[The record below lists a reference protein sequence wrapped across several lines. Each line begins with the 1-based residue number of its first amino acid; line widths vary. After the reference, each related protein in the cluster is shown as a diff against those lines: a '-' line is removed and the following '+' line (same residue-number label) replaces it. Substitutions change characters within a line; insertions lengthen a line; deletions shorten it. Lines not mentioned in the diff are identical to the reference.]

1 MAKFSGDLQ
10 EVAIGRET
18 TRGTAV
24 PPTYGLKWTDL
35 SVVDKIMAAIDESR
49 SGTIADSRSTN
60 VVGTFAEGELE
71 GPVRDRSIG
80 LLLYSLMGTVAS
92 AAVETTAYEHTITLQ
107 EGNQHQSL
115 TIAKKDANGGQDH
128 NLAVVSSMEVS
139 VETDKM
145 VMFNASFRSK
155 ARKSTTIGT
164 FTVTIATPGVVALTA
179 HGLATGDAVVLSTT
193 GALPTGLTAGTTY
206 YFIKDTADAGWFATT
221 LANALALTKI
231 ATSGSQSGVHTLVL
245 SYRYI
250 TYASENTFLPQHASF
265 KLASTQSGL
274 DAAGAINVRSAKLKL
289 EENAEDDRSLGATAP
304 TDIINKQFSG
314 TLDIEFVLSADTY
327 ITALL
332 AGTAYAARLD
342 ITNTD
347 VTIGASTNPRLRFD
361 LYRVQ
366 LQDAPPSY
374 AKGDLTI
381 QTLSFKIHYSEAD
394 SVMLKAYVRN
404 LATSY

>member
-164 FTVTIATPGVVALTA
+164 FTVTIATPGARA
-179 HGLATGDAVVLSTT
+179 IC
-193 GALPTGLTAGTTY
+193 AGV
-206 YFIKDTADAGWFATT
+206 K
-221 LANALALTKI
+221 
-231 ATSGSQSGVHTLVL
+231 
-245 SYRYI
+245 
-250 TYASENTFLPQHASF
+250 
-265 KLASTQSGL
+265 
-274 DAAGAINVRSAKLKL
+274 
-289 EENAEDDRSLGATAP
+289 
-304 TDIINKQFSG
+304 
-314 TLDIEFVLSADTY
+314 
-327 ITALL
+327 
-332 AGTAYAARLD
+332 
-342 ITNTD
+342 
-347 VTIGASTNPRLRFD
+347 
-361 LYRVQ
+361 
-366 LQDAPPSY
+366 
-374 AKGDLTI
+374 
-381 QTLSFKIHYSEAD
+381 
-394 SVMLKAYVRN
+394 
-404 LATSY
+404 